1 VDALEALLE
10 SERAEAMSTAVYT
23 RADEFSP
30 ENIFPLIIRL
40 FRLEEQPAPAVAPP
54 EHASA

>member
-1 VDALEALLE
+1 MDALEALLE

-40 FRLEEQPAPAVAPP
+40 FRLEEQPAPAGMGND
-54 EHASA
+54 